1 MVLAVFWSSQVPTP
15 PREKMAE
22 GKGLG
27 SCIKTEDREIR
38 SLFLQ
43 WSNGPVGHGK
53 ERTDGTLYEACT
65 HQQTSS
71 WPRLGF
77 LAFKFDFDP
86 PVPYPG
92 TVPSTCLAHTPVMAK
107 QASSRVVVASPP
119 ECSPARELSRLSSPH
134 GDWVR
139 FLGQCAA
146 RACE

>member
-1 MVLAVFWSSQVPTP
+1 
-15 PREKMAE
+15 MAE

-43 WSNGPVGHGK
+43 WSNRRLDM

-86 PVPYPG
+86 PPYRTQVPCPQ
-92 TVPSTCLAHTPVMAK
+92 LALHTHLSWQNK
-107 QASSRVVVASPP
+107 RQAGSLWR
-119 ECSPARELSRLSSPH
+119 RRLSAAPLESSP
-134 GDWVR
+134 GCPLR
-139 FLGQCAA
+139 TAA
-146 RACE
+146 GFGS

>member
-1 MVLAVFWSSQVPTP
+1 
-15 PREKMAE
+15 MAE

-43 WSNGPVGHGK
+43 WSNRRLDM

-92 TVPSTCLAHTPVMAK
+92 TVPSTCLAHTPVK
-107 QASSRVVVASPP
+107 TSVKPGRCGVA
-119 ECSPARELSRLSSPH
+119 A
-134 GDWVR
+134 
-139 FLGQCAA
+139 
-146 RACE
+146 